1 MATNLHAGPAR
12 VFTGS
17 VSERVLADSGRHV
30 LLISPD
36 CKRLNQIETLLV
48 PVDGTVG
55 GAQALATAVGLALST
70 GARLV
75 LLIVVSPIPLWMY
88 SVGDGFAPAMYLE
101 PTREDHALRSAQA
114 YVRGLSAQL
123 QERELHVERLVVEG
137 AVAPS
142 IHAVAEET
150 DADMVVMSTHA
161 LTGLARA
168 VLGSVA
174 DAVVRTSQRPVLLV
188 RRSGGALDDMEDTAE
203 TASEVVILSLA
214 GR

>member
-1 MATNLHAGPAR
+1 MHNYK
-12 VFTGS
+12 
-17 VSERVLADSGRHV
+17 SG
-30 LLISPD
+30 
-36 CKRLNQIETLLV
+36 N
-48 PVDGTVG
+48 
-55 GAQALATAVGLALST
+55 
-70 GARLV
+70 
-75 LLIVVSPIPLWMY
+75 
-88 SVGDGFAPAMYLE
+88 F
-101 PTREDHALRSAQA
+101 
-114 YVRGLSAQL
+114 
-123 QERELHVERLVVEG
+123 VERLVVEG

-214 GR
+214 GDKERQSKDRWKKVRV